1 MFAAALPAPG
11 GTRFRSHAV
20 EDSTVTVLAGLFLIA
35 HGLIH
40 VAIWMP
46 EPKAD
51 APFDPGRSWLFGEA
65 RGIARALAAVTA
77 ALFGAAGI
85 LVMLGAGS
93 AAGLAVVG
101 AMASL
106 ALVLLTFHP
115 WLLGAVAIDVA
126 IAVIALK

>member
-1 MFAAALPAPG
+1 M
-11 GTRFRSHAV
+11 R
-20 EDSTVTVLAGLFLIA
+20 
-35 HGLIH
+35 
-40 VAIWMP
+40 IWMP

-51 APFDPGRSWLFGEA
+51 ATFDPGRSWLFGEA
-65 RGIARALAAVTA
+65 RRTARALAAATA

-101 AMASL
+101 ALASL
-106 ALVLLTFHP
+106 VLVLLTFHP

-126 IAVIALK
+126 IAVVALK